1 MKRFGEKL
9 RILRQRR
16 GMSLQELAEV
26 LGFSKTHTHRLEQGQ
41 KKPHADLL
49 LQIAEYFEVSLD
61 DLMRDE
67 RDV

>member
-9 RILRQRR
+9 RKLREQR
-16 GMSLQELAEV
+16 GMSLRELSQVFGFDKAHLNKLE
-26 LGFSKTHTHRLEQGQ
+26 LGK